1 MKIVSKY
8 VVCFFALIIYYP
20 GFLLAQFSPNNLP
33 LSVLEI
39 IKTFQTN
46 PTSENLLE
54 VRKIGF
60 SLLSEGKFA
69 EAEIV
74 FNQILAKSP
83 NDGFSLYG
91 KAVSLFN
98 TKQLVAAEIE
108 VAKAN
113 SIFAQQKNSASLA
126 DGLVLSAVISAVAG
140 DNAAAIEKLKQAIVL
155 VPTHFD
161 ANFSL
166 GRAYFGSGDLINAIA
181 VFRVA
186 LSQQPQN
193 IKANFFLATSLER
206 NGETTAALNAY
217 RELIKIAPN
226 VAEGYLGLGVLL
238 VKTEGATSSEGVK
251 SLQKAVAINPNLYE
265 AQVTLGKVF
274 LQQSKPDKALI
285 HLQKAV
291 KLLPDNPEPHY
302 QLLQVFRRLGN
313 KSEAEAE
320 LSIIK
325 KIHEKH
331 RGSSSKPR

>member
-1 MKIVSKY
+1 MQIVSKY
-8 VVCFFALIIYYP
+8 VFCFFALIIYYP
-20 GFLLAQFSPNNLP
+20 GFIFAQVPSNLSPVILETIKNL
-33 LSVLEI
+33 
-39 IKTFQTN
+39 QTN
-46 PTSENLLE
+46 PTPENISD

-60 SLLSEGKFA
+60 SLLSEGKFE
-69 EAEIV
+69 EAEVI
-74 FNQILAKSP
+74 FNQILSISP
-83 NDGFSLYG
+83 NDAFSLYG

-98 TKQLVAAEIE
+98 TKQLAAAEAE

-113 SIFAQQKNSASLA
+113 SIFANQKNSASLA
-126 DGLVLSAVISAVAG
+126 DGLVLSAVISAVSG
-140 DNAAAIEKLKQAIVL
+140 DNAAAIEKLKQAIAL

-181 VFRVA
+181 SFRTA
-186 LSQQPQN
+186 LNQQPQN
-193 IKANFFLATSLER
+193 IKAKFFLATALER
-206 NGETTAALNAY
+206 NGDTTAALNTY

-238 VKTEGATSSEGVK
+238 VKTEGATSSEGFK

-265 AQVTLGKVF
+265 AQVTLGKLF
-274 LQQSKPDKALI
+274 LQQSKPDEALI

-320 LSIIK
+320 LLIIK
-325 KIHEKH
+325 EIHEKH
-331 RGSSSKPR
+331 RGSSSKPQ

>member
-8 VVCFFALIIYYP
+8 VVCFVALIIYYP
-20 GFLLAQFSPNNLP
+20 SFVFAQLPPNNLP
-33 LSVLEI
+33 PSVLET

-60 SLLSEGKFA
+60 SLLGAGKFA

-74 FNQILAKSP
+74 FNQILAKSS
-83 NDGFSLYG
+83 NDAFSLYG

-98 TKQLVAAEIE
+98 TKQLSAAEAE

-113 SIFAQQKNSASLA
+113 SIFANQKNNPSLA
-126 DGLVLSAVISAVAG
+126 DGLVLSAVISAVSG
-140 DNAAAIEKLKQAIVL
+140 DNAVAIEKLKRAIDL

-161 ANFSL
+161 ANFAL
-166 GRAYFGSGDLINAIA
+166 GRALFGSGDLPNAISA
-181 VFRVA
+181 FRAA
-186 LSQQPQN
+186 LNQQPQN

-238 VKTEGATSSEGVK
+238 VKTEGATSAEGVQ

-265 AQVTLGKVF
+265 AQVTLGKLF
-274 LQQSKPDKALI
+274 LQQNKPNEALI

-291 KLLPDNPEPHY
+291 KLLPDSPEPHY
-302 QLLQVFRRLGN
+302 QLLKVFRRLGN
-313 KSEAEAE
+313 KSEAETE